1 VAYLTEKGG
10 FDSEISAINT
20 YRENYGI

>member
-1 VAYLTEKGG
+1 VSYLGEKGG
-10 FDSEISAINT
+10 FDNEIAAINT